1 MPTFAWFAGTRLA
14 RVRRGL
20 WPSAQS
26 AAAAAISWWIARAVL
41 SESRPLFAPVVAV
54 IALGFTTG
62 QRGRTA
68 VQTVLGVAIG
78 IAVADLVAH
87 AIGAGGLQ
95 IAAVVLVAML
105 AGLLVGTSS
114 AFVVQAAVSAVI
126 VAAAYRPGDGLSPDR
141 LLEALVGGVVAL
153 VFSQVLFPVDPVARA
168 EQAAS
173 RVVESLVDALERTA
187 GGEPAEAVASLPAT
201 VRELDEALEV
211 ATQAVRHAPT
221 RRRARGT
228 VGDYRDARPHLE
240 LAAASTA
247 SLARIFER
255 AGDEADTLAPAIEA
269 VARFA
274 RRSDSETF
282 AAARTRIA
290 ELPDEPLTTAAAR
303 LTLES
308 IAAELAAAARL
319 ETP

>member
-1 MPTFAWFAGTRLA
+1 MPSFAGLASARLA

-20 WPSAQS
+20 WPSAQT

-41 SESRPLFAPVVAV
+41 SESRPLFAPIVAV

-78 IAVADLVAH
+78 IAVADVVAH

-95 IAAVVLVAML
+95 IAAVVFVAML

-114 AFVVQAAVSAVI
+114 TFVVQAAVSAVI
-126 VAAAYRPGDGLSPDR
+126 VAAAYRPGVGLSPSR
-141 LLEALVGGVVAL
+141 LLEALVGGAVAL

-168 EQAAS
+168 ERAAA
-173 RVVESLVDALERTA
+173 RLVESLAEALERA
-187 GGEPAEAVASLPAT
+187 ARGEPAGAGPLPAAM
-201 VRELDEALEV
+201 RELDEALEV
-211 ATQAVRHAPT
+211 ATQAVRLAPT
-221 RRRARGT
+221 RRRVRGT
-228 VGDYRDARPHLE
+228 VDAYRDARPHLE
-240 LAAASTA
+240 LAAASAAT
-247 SLARIFER
+247 LARIAER
-255 AGDEADTLAPAIEA
+255 AGDESGAFAPAIDA
-269 VARFA
+269 VAQLA
-274 RRSDSETF
+274 RRTDAERL
-282 AAARTRIA
+282 AAARARIA
-290 ELPDEPLTTAAAR
+290 ELPDEPLTSAAAR